1 LAREGLTFL
10 QRPLLIAA
18 FLTCVFDP
26 RLSRSSRDAVW
37 GTALSAYCLDAGV
50 ALLDA
55 DGFSF
60 HRFFNE
66 AFGLCAHLF
75 F

>member
-1 LAREGLTFL
+1 MLL

-18 FLTCVFDP
+18 FLAGVFDP

-37 GTALSAYCLDAGV
+37 GTALSAHGLDAGV

-55 DGFSF
+55 DGFAL
-60 HRFFNE
+60 HRFFDE
-66 AFGLCAHLF
+66 AFRLCAHLF